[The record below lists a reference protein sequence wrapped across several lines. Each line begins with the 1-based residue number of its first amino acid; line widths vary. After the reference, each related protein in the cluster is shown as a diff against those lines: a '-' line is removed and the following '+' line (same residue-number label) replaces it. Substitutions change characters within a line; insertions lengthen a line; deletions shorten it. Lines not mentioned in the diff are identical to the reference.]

1 MKIISGNES
10 AYPSGLWG
18 QQTESGITIR
28 AEFAA
33 RFLEG
38 MLAGKGSSSSVNR
51 AYVET
56 AVLYADELIE
66 ELNKFGKDEN

>member
-1 MKIISGNES
+1 MIRPKIISGNDLV
-10 AYPSGLWG
+10 YPS
-18 QQTESGITIR
+18 QAESGITIR

-38 MLAGKGSSSSVNR
+38 MLAGKAGTSSVNK

-56 AVLYADELIE
+56 AIKYADVLIE
-66 ELNKFGKDEN
+66 ELNKFGSTEN